1 MASGPSEFSWPAL
14 LGLRVVDSLAVAIT
28 IGLGFGLRLP
38 TLSFTILCNNVATLS
53 GVSWFSR
60 KPLPRIALENQL
72 KGALMGLKN
81 HLMKST
87 TVSINRE

>member
-1 MASGPSEFSWPAL
+1 MSISCFVTHVAGFL
-14 LGLRVVDSLAVAIT
+14 VRLGSVVLVCLEI
-28 IGLGFGLRLP
+28 RLP
-38 TLSFTILCNNVATLS
+38 TFSFTILCNNVALLS

-60 KPLPRIALENQL
+60 KLFPRIALENQL
-72 KGALMGLKN
+72 KGALMDLKN

>member
-1 MASGPSEFSWPAL
+1 MAGGPSEFSWPTL
-14 LGLRVVDSLAVAIT
+14 PGLRVVDSLAVTIT

-38 TLSFTILCNNVATLS
+38 TFSFTILCNNVAILS

-72 KGALMGLKN
+72 KGPLMGLKN

-87 TVSINRE
+87 TVSINRD